1 MEQNTL
7 AEALRMQRARLGLTV
22 NEAARILGMNRHTLR
37 DLELGKRLPSG
48 TTLAKLSEGYGVPIS
63 ELLGEREPAG
73 KGETPTG
80 AGRGLGRTQN
90 DLADLLLR
98 AGAPTQHLADPGLF
112 DALEGMEDEE
122 FDAIVSELDAEV
134 DVLAAEVRERLRSAA
149 EPGSPSYMK
158 AMQFWD
164 KAGKLDIALR
174 MFMRAR
180 KGVEPQEV
188 EPWEVERGSQA
199 IRELA
204 GAVA

>member
-7 AEALRMQRARLGLTV
+7 AETLRVQRARLGLTV

-48 TTLAKLSEGYGVPIS
+48 TTLTKLSEGYGVPIS

-73 KGETPTG
+73 KGEAPSGTG
-80 AGRGLGRTQN
+80 WGRPQN
-90 DLADLLLR
+90 ELADLLRR
-98 AGAPTQHLADPGLF
+98 AGAPTQHLADPDLF
-112 DALEGMEDEE
+112 DALEGMEDER
-122 FDAIVSELDAEV
+122 FSATVSDLYEELEALSPELRRLR
-134 DVLAAEVRERLRSAA
+134 LAAAPESPAYLSA
-149 EPGSPSYMK
+149 MK
-158 AMQFWD
+158 LWE
-164 KAGKLDIALR
+164 KTGLLYITLR
-174 MFMRAR
+174 MLERAR

-188 EPWEVERGSQA
+188 DLREAADMSRE